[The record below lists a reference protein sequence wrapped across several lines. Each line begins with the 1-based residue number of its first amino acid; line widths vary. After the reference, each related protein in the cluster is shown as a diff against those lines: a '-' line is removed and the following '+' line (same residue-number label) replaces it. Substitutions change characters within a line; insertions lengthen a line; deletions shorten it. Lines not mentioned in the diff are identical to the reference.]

1 VIDLINLH
9 WWCLVL
15 FICLSSGLFTMWLY
29 GFSFPFPIRLILLP
43 ERSSYLFSPLV
54 FPNVGVSSFSLMGMR
69 HLPLENSVSADDLHW
84 TLTDINS
91 K

>member
-29 GFSFPFPIRLILLP
+29 GFFIPLPYKTHPFTR
-43 ERSSYLFSPLV
+43 RFFVSLFAL
-54 FPNVGVSSFSLMGMR
+54 GFS
-69 HLPLENSVSADDLHW
+69 
-84 TLTDINS
+84 
-91 K
+91 